1 MTDAVNG
8 EISTPATD
16 IETSDDVTKAP
27 RFDIENEADEGDLTI
42 SPPSDETT
50 VNPILTNA
58 EGTGATTVAVISI
71 EETEEEVTIV
81 TTIKP
86 ASLAEDET
94 VTDTIVEATTAVIE
108 DESSTD
114 NQESEL
120 DTTTVS
126 SEHGDH
132 EFLCK
137 ESIVGEEESDIPLE
151 CVLTNGDEERTVV
164 IVIPRDSLGGQRDKI
179 FNKNVK
185 IVVKDFMVME
195 RSPRTLS

>member
-1 MTDAVNG
+1 MGD
-8 EISTPATD
+8 ISRPATD
-16 IETSDDVTKAP
+16 RETIDDVTKAP
-27 RFDIENEADEGDLTI
+27 RFDIENEADGGVATI
-42 SPPSDETT
+42 ASQSDETT

-71 EETEEEVTIV
+71 EETDVEVTIV
-81 TTIKP
+81 TTVKP

-94 VTDTIVEATTAVIE
+94 VTDTIIEATTAVIE
-108 DESSTD
+108 VESSTD

-137 ESIVGEEESDIPLE
+137 ESIVSDEDSDIPLE

-164 IVIPRDSLGGQRDKI
+164 IVNPRDSLGGQRDKL
-179 FNKNVK
+179 FNK
-185 IVVKDFMVME
+185 
-195 RSPRTLS
+195 T

>member
-1 MTDAVNG
+1 MGNG

-27 RFDIENEADEGDLTI
+27 RFDVENEADEGDLTI

-81 TTIKP
+81 TTVKP
-86 ASLAEDET
+86 AEDET
-94 VTDTIVEATTAVIE
+94 VTDTFIEATTAVIE
-108 DESSTD
+108 EESSTD

-120 DTTTVS
+120 DTTT
-126 SEHGDH
+126 
-132 EFLCK
+132 
-137 ESIVGEEESDIPLE
+137 
-151 CVLTNGDEERTVV
+151 
-164 IVIPRDSLGGQRDKI
+164 
-179 FNKNVK
+179 
-185 IVVKDFMVME
+185 
-195 RSPRTLS
+195 